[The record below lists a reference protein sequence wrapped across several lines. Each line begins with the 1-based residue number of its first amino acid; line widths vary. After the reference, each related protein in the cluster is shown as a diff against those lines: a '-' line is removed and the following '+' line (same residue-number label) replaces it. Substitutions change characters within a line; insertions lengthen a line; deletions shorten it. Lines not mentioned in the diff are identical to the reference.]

1 MDWTTHV
8 FLIKPGIVLHE
19 GAFDV
24 QVSNDDRFA
33 MLATRSIPFNSKR
46 LTSGEMALAL
56 SIGRLVES
64 NVKLSSYFTRLFLLT
79 IRLPEIGVTYLNK
92 PSKCSA
98 IREV

>member
-64 NVKLSSYFTRLFLLT
+64 NVKLSSYFTRLQQTF
-79 IRLPEIGVTYLNK
+79 RLVNPN
-92 PSKCSA
+92 PA
-98 IREV
+98 IYTKTNSI